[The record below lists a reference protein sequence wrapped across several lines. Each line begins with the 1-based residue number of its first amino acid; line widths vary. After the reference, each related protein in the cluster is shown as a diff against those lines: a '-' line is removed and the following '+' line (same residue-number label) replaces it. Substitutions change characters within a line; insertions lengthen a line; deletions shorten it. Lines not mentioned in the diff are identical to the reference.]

1 MRGSYTQRKAV
12 QSQTRSEMDLKKNRW
27 KMLSCRR
34 KYKQSMFSLI
44 CVVLKIQ
51 KWKLDHKGEV
61 GVQTEEKENS
71 EQEKDRR

>member
-1 MRGSYTQRKAV
+1 
-12 QSQTRSEMDLKKNRW
+12 
-27 KMLSCRR
+27 
-34 KYKQSMFSLI
+34 MFSLI